1 LAIKFNVRYFY
12 FKLERLTMLGNR
24 FSLILT
30 LLVGATTPSLAQ
42 KSYFGALHDSTN
54 FDGTEKILSAYDI
67 SEFTGFKIDDEANG
81 FTLVYGRPIKNNASL
96 ELTYAE
102 TGELGIS
109 APVGATYTRP
119 EKGTK
124 TVTTH
129 SELNAEAIVIGA
141 AVLVPVFSTEL
152 VSSFVRVGLDYYE
165 SEITAIYGAIEYGGL
180 KYGKQKGLAPSFAA
194 GVDIK
199 VSKDISLRAQYKLYG
214 FDVMDDYKLDTLSF
228 GLLGRF

>member
-1 LAIKFNVRYFY
+1 
-12 FKLERLTMLGNR
+12 MLDSR

-152 VSSFVRVGLDYYE
+152 VSSFVRGGLDYYE

>member
-1 LAIKFNVRYFY
+1 
-12 FKLERLTMLGNR
+12 MLGNR

-109 APVGATYTRP
+109 APVGAIYTRP

-129 SELNAEAIVIGA
+129 TELNAEAIVIGA

-152 VSSFVRVGLDYYE
+152 VSPFVRVGLDYYE

-199 VSKDISLRAQYKLYG
+199 VSKDLSLRAQYKLYG